1 MSDFTPGEAVA
12 VAPNVLRL
20 TAPNPG
26 VMTGPGTNSY
36 LVGTKAVAV
45 IDPGPADAGHVAAL
59 LAAAPVLLARRSSR
73 ALRARPSPSFRRAA
87 PARAWGRAFRS
98 STSSSPGAR

>member
-45 IDPGPADAGHVAAL
+45 IDPVLPMPAMSLRCWRRHRGRSAG
-59 LAAAPVLLARRSSR
+59 
-73 ALRARPSPSFRRAA
+73 F
-87 PARAWGRAFRS
+87 W
-98 STSSSPGAR
+98 